1 MDAQEFRRLL
11 LRHKEGDECAFE
23 KLYEYCNPKLIG
35 TAFLYLQDKDMAISV
50 ADDILVKLYNDPEK
64 YSEIKS
70 PADWLFIVAK
80 NGSLD
85 LLRKEQ
91 NRRKHES
98 TLKSDEIAVSMSV
111 DERLDY
117 YALLKRFSE
126 SEQKIIVLRVD
137 FGFPYR
143 RIAKIMGMSF
153 NQVWWKWKKI
163 KSHLKEIL
171 KKEEKK

>member
-1 MDAQEFRRLL
+1 M
-11 LRHKEGDECAFE
+11 RHKEGDERAFE

-35 TAFLYLQDKDMAISV
+35 TAFLYVQDKDMAISV
-50 ADDILVKLYNDPEK
+50 ADDILVKLYSEPER

-91 NRRKHES
+91 NRRKHE
-98 TLKSDEIAVSMSV
+98 TPLKQNTKVDSRSI

-117 YALLKRFSE
+117 YDLLKQFSE

-137 FGFPYR
+137 FRLPYR
-143 RIAKIMGMSF
+143 RIARIMDMSF
-153 NQVWWKWKKI
+153 NQAWWKWKKI

-171 KKEEKK
+171 KKEENK

>member
-1 MDAQEFRRLL
+1 M
-11 LRHKEGDECAFE
+11 RHKEGDERAFE

-35 TAFLYLQDKDMAISV
+35 TAFLYVQDKDMAISV
-50 ADDILVKLYNDPEK
+50 ADDILVKLYNEPER
-64 YSEIKS
+64 YAEIKS
-70 PADWLFIVAK
+70 PADWLFIAAK

-91 NRRKHES
+91 NRRKHET
-98 TLKSDEIAVSMSV
+98 TLKSTVAITSISV
-111 DERLDY
+111 DEKLDY
-117 YALLKRFSE
+117 YDLLKRFSE
-126 SEQKIIVLRVD
+126 SEQKIIILRVD

-143 RIAKIMGMSF
+143 RIAKIMDMSF

-171 KKEEKK
+171 KKEENK

>member
-1 MDAQEFRRLL
+1 M
-11 LRHKEGDECAFE
+11 RHKEGDERAFE

-35 TAFLYLQDKDMAISV
+35 TAFLYVQDKDMAISV
-50 ADDILVKLYNDPEK
+50 ADDILVKLYNEPER

-70 PADWLFIVAK
+70 PADLLFIVAK

-91 NRRKHES
+91 NRRKHETPLELNTKVDS
-98 TLKSDEIAVSMSV
+98 RSI

-117 YALLKRFSE
+117 YDLLKRFSE
-126 SEQKIIVLRVD
+126 SEQKIIILRVD
-137 FGFPYR
+137 FGFPYQ
-143 RIAKIMGMSF
+143 RIAKIMDMSF

-171 KKEEKK
+171 KKEENK